1 MARKLADIIQGLD
14 DAQAAQTDLSSLNSP
29 SNTAIYTLWKY
40 IVAVNMYLQET
51 LWDIFKTDL
60 EKQIDSAPVGSNQW
74 LQKKAFEFQYSST
87 NPQVTTLVDY
97 VPTYPNVDESLRI
110 ITRCSIKTTALNTVE
125 IKVAKSEPPVALS
138 NPELAAF
145 DSYVTS
151 TGDSTIAGAGVGIGA
166 AGIYYSIN
174 SFTSDKLWI
183 DADITYLG
191 QYSSVIKENVEAAIN
206 NYLANIPFDG
216 NFKVLS
222 LVDAIQQVE
231 GVTDIL
237 INNLALRADATAFA
251 SRTYLIQNNA
261 YIYTTYPLYAG
272 YAVEETTSSQT
283 FTDTI
288 TYIAQ

>member
-14 DAQAAQTDLSSLNSP
+14 DAQASQTDLSSLNSP

-60 EKQIDSAPVGSNQW
+60 ETQIDSAPVGSHQW
-74 LQKKAFEFQYSST
+74 LQKKAFEFQYSAT

-97 VPTYPNVDESLRI
+97 VPTYPTVDETLRI
-110 ITRCSIKTTALNTVE
+110 ISRCSIKTTALNTVE

-183 DADITYLG
+183 DTDITYLG

>member
-1 MARKLADIIQGLD
+1 MARSINTIVSLLD
-14 DAQAAQTDLSSLNSP
+14 AEQANQTALSGLNSP
-29 SNTAIYTLWKY
+29 SNSAIYTLWKY
-40 IVAVNMYLQET
+40 IVATQMYLQET
-51 LWDIFKTDL
+51 LWDIFKADL
-60 EKQIDSAPVGSNQW
+60 ETQIDSAPVGSEQW
-74 LQKKAFEFQYSST
+74 LQKKVFEFQYSST
-87 NPQVTTLVDY
+87 NPQVTALVDD
-97 VPTYPNVDESLRI
+97 VPTYPVVDETLRI
-110 ITRCSIKTTALNTVE
+110 ISRCSIKTTALNTVE
-125 IKVAKSEPPVALS
+125 IKVAKSEPPVVLS
-138 NPELAAF
+138 NTELSAF

-191 QYSSVIKENVEAAIN
+191 QYSSVIKENVETSIN

-237 INNLALRADATAFA
+237 INNLALRADDTAFS

-261 YIYTTYPLYAG
+261 YIFTVYPLYAG
-272 YAVEETTSSQT
+272 YVVEETTSSQA